1 MFTGFKKSFHRVSQA
16 IPRDKMRHICQMTV
30 LWKFTS
36 SLKTLHKEGI
46 CGLRQPDEQSNDV
59 PKGFLLII
67 WFDMF
72 TNNLHLKTRDMCIK
86 PEYKKYIYHN

>member
-1 MFTGFKKSFHRVSQA
+1 
-16 IPRDKMRHICQMTV
+16 MTV

-72 TNNLHLKTRDMCIK
+72 TNNLHLKTRAHLI
-86 PEYKKYIYHN
+86 NT